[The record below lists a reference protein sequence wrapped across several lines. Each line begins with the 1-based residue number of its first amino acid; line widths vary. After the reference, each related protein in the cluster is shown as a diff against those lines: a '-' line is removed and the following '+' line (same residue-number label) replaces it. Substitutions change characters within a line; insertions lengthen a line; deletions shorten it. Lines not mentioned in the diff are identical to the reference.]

1 MVTRTT
7 NDNERMDNSRAG
19 LSQKNKVCIDIRD
32 LHKLLKRHDSFLT
45 DIRGMVLHDESK
57 FLSCEEDT
65 KEEVAMVMDV
75 LLRHEKK
82 I

>member
-1 MVTRTT
+1 
-7 NDNERMDNSRAG
+7 
-19 LSQKNKVCIDIRD
+19 
-32 LHKLLKRHDSFLT
+32 
-45 DIRGMVLHDESK
+45 MVLHDESK